1 MNLNKKHIFLLT
13 VLIAVLIAGSYFSM
27 KFIFFPSSVSATRN
41 KRIKIKKPSFNQ
53 IMGIKTV
60 KPKLSK
66 TIEKLTKKKRT
77 IKTINLKV
85 YRPDITK
92 PLDCTN
98 LDVFLCTVKY
108 LQYLKYLPISLTPEG
123 KYKFAFPLQKKLK
136 KIVYSYAWNEQ
147 NPFIIGSIA
156 RYLNESGRVKDW
168 GYDRPEITDKL
179 LCELEKSAEKKQFN
193 KQPWDWVLVKQSKT
207 NEKAE
212 LYENGRIIFYFPVNT
227 GILGLTPDGTWYV
240 FLRMPYT
247 TMSGLFP
254 LPITHKTYKALKL
267 QHFKRI
273 EYLNGYPVKLI
284 HYSDSG
290 IKYIDYFNK
299 NIALHYMPRKHYGF
313 PQSAGCIEFPKIDAY
328 LLYKQID
335 YGTIVTV
342 TGSTLSKKNNNTV
355 KVQKVNVNINDAAKT
370 NITARA
376 KQPIEK
382 LTRKKIKS

>member
-13 VLIAVLIAGSYFSM
+13 VLITVFIAGTYFSM
-27 KFIFFPSSVSATRN
+27 KFIFFPSPVSATRN

-66 TIEKLTKKKRT
+66 TIEKLAKKKRT
-77 IKTINLKV
+77 IKTLNLKV

-108 LQYLKYLPISLTPEG
+108 LQYLKYLPISLTPGG

-179 LCELEKSAEKKQFN
+179 LCELEKSARKKQFN
-193 KQPWDWVLVKQSKT
+193 RQPWDWILVKQSKT

-212 LYENGRIIFYFPVNT
+212 LYENGRIIFSFPVNT
-227 GILGLTPDGTWYV
+227 GILGLTQDGTWYV
-240 FLRMPYT
+240 FLRLPDT
-247 TMSGLFP
+247 TMTGLFP
-254 LPITHKTYKALKL
+254 VPITKKLYASLKSK
-267 QHFKRI
+267 HFKNI
-273 EYLNGYPVKLI
+273 ECLDGHPVKLV

-290 IKYIDYFNK
+290 IKYIDYFHK
-299 NIALHYMPRKHYGF
+299 SVALHYMHRKYYGF
-313 PQSAGCIEFPKIDAY
+313 PQSAGCVELSEQDAL
-328 LLYKQID
+328 LLYKQIG

-342 TGSTLSKKNNNTV
+342 TGSTISKKNNNAA
-355 KVQKVNVNINDAAKT
+355 KNDAENKT
-370 NITARA
+370 NRTVLT
-376 KQPIEK
+376 KQPLE
-382 LTRKKIKS
+382 KIKNKKNKKSKS